1 MYQFDFVRTDDDAE
15 FVISILAPNYEQ
27 AVKKARALKLP
38 GFDLTEYVLEGVY
51 EVGAIIPSN

>member
-1 MYQFDFVRTDDDAE
+1 MYQFDFVRTDEEAE
-15 FVISILAPNYEQ
+15 FVISVLASNYDN

-51 EVGAIIPSN
+51 EVGTIINPN

>member
-1 MYQFDFVRTDDDAE
+1 MYQFDFVRVDNDEE
-15 FVISILAPNYEQ
+15 FVISVLAANYEL

-38 GFDLTEYVLEGVY
+38 GFDLTEYTLEGVY